1 MARSKVVTSE
11 KIDTAELTEEQL
23 LDIYYKMK
31 LGRAMGERQRLLQ
44 RMGKGSITYSCE
56 GHEGAQ
62 VGMASA
68 MTPGKDWLFPYY
80 RDTALVLAL
89 GMTPRDVLMSFF
101 ARGADINSGGKN
113 MPSHFSSVPLR
124 IVSEG
129 APVSTQVPHAVGAA
143 LAAKMRGLDEVAVT
157 TFGDG
162 GSSPGDV
169 HEAMNFAGVHKCPV
183 IFFCQFNYFAI
194 SVKSTN
200 QMAVENVASRAAG
213 YGFPGLTVDGN
224 DVLAVYRAAKE
235 AVERARS
242 GEGATFIEAKTY
254 RLVPHSSDDDDKRY
268 RTAEAVA
275 EAAKKE
281 PIIRFDATLR
291 KLGVLDDA
299 KEEQINA
306 RVKAEVD
313 DATEWAEAQPSPA
326 PEEALR
332 HVYVEDEVNN
342 G

>member
-1 MARSKVVTSE
+1 MAKGKMTVSE
-11 KIDTAELTEEQL
+11 AIDTVGLSEEQL

-56 GHEGAQ
+56 GHEGVQ
-62 VGMASA
+62 VGVAAA

-80 RDTALVLAL
+80 RDTAFVLAL

-143 LAAKMRGLDEVAVT
+143 LAAKLRGLDEVAVT

-183 IFFCQFNYFAI
+183 IFVCEFNYFAI
-194 SVKSTN
+194 SVASRN

-213 YGFPGLTVDGN
+213 YGFPGITVDGN

-235 AVERARS
+235 AVERARG

-268 RTAEAVA
+268 RTAEDV
-275 EAAKKE
+275 EYWTKKE
-281 PIIRFDATLR
+281 PITRFAGTLR
-291 KLGVLDDA
+291 KLGALDDA
-299 KEEQINA
+299 KDQDIAA
-306 RVKAEVD
+306 RVKSEVD
-313 DATEWAEAQPSPA
+313 DATDWAEAQPDPA

-332 HVYVEDEVNN
+332 HVYVE

>member
-1 MARSKVVTSE
+1 MVTSE
-11 KIDTAELTEEQL
+11 KVDTVGLTEEQL

-56 GHEGAQ
+56 GHEGVQ
-62 VGMASA
+62 VGMAAA
-68 MTPGKDWLFPYY
+68 MKPGKDWLFPYY
-80 RDTALVLAL
+80 RDTAFVLAL
-89 GMTPRDVLMSFF
+89 GMSPRDVLMSFF

-143 LAAKMRGLDEVAVT
+143 LAARMRGLDEVAVT

-169 HEAMNFAGVHKCPV
+169 HESMNFAGIHKCPV
-183 IFFCQFNYFAI
+183 IFLCEFNYFAI
-194 SVKSTN
+194 SVPSKK
-200 QMAVENVASRAAG
+200 QMAVENVAARAAG
-213 YGFPGLTVDGN
+213 YGFPGVTVDGN
-224 DVLAVYRAAKE
+224 DVLAMYRAAKE
-235 AVERARS
+235 AVERARA
-242 GEGATFIEAKTY
+242 GDGATFIEAKTY

-268 RTAEAVA
+268 RTAEAV
-275 EAAKKE
+275 EAATKKE
-281 PIIRFDATLR
+281 PITRFSETLR
-291 KLGVLDDA
+291 KLGALDDT
-299 KEEQINA
+299 KNEEIAA
-306 RVKAEVD
+306 RVKSEVD
-313 DATEWAEAQPSPA
+313 DATEWAEAQPNPA

-332 HVYVEDEVNN
+332 HVYVENEVNN

>member
-1 MARSKVVTSE
+1 
-11 KIDTAELTEEQL
+11 
-23 LDIYYKMK
+23 MK

-56 GHEGAQ
+56 GHEGVQ
-62 VGMASA
+62 VGMAAA

-80 RDTALVLAL
+80 RDTAFVLAL

-101 ARGADINSGGKN
+101 ARGGDISSGGKN

-143 LAAKMRGLDEVAVT
+143 LAAKMRGLDEVAVA

-169 HEAMNFAGVHKCPV
+169 HESMNFAGVHKCPV
-183 IFFCQFNYFAI
+183 IFLCEFNYFAI
-194 SVKSTN
+194 SVASRK
-200 QMAVENVASRAAG
+200 QMAVENVATRAAG
-213 YGFPGLTVDGN
+213 YGFPGVTVDGN
-224 DVLAVYRAAKE
+224 DVLAMYRAAKE
-235 AVERARS
+235 AVERARA
-242 GEGATFIEAKTY
+242 GDGATFIEAKTY

-268 RTAEAVA
+268 RTAEAVE
-275 EAAKKE
+275 EASKKE
-281 PIIRFDATLR
+281 PITRFAEQLR
-291 KLGVLDDA
+291 KLGALDDA
-299 KEEQINA
+299 RGEEIAA
-306 RVKAEVD
+306 RVKSEVD
-313 DATEWAEAQPSPA
+313 DATDWAEAQPNPA

-332 HVYVEDEVNN
+332 HVYVEES
-342 G
+342 

>member
-1 MARSKVVTSE
+1 MARGRVVTSE
-11 KIDTAELTEEQL
+11 KIDTVGLSEDQL

-56 GHEGAQ
+56 GHEGVQ
-62 VGMASA
+62 VGMAAA

-80 RDTALVLAL
+80 RDTAFVLAL
-89 GMTPRDVLMSFF
+89 GMSPRDVLMSFF
-101 ARGADINSGGKN
+101 ARGGDINSGGKN

-129 APVSTQVPHAVGAA
+129 APVATQVPHAVGAA
-143 LAAKMRGLDEVAVT
+143 LAAKIRGLDEVAVT

-169 HEAMNFAGVHKCPV
+169 HESMNFAGVHKCPV
-183 IFFCQFNYFAI
+183 IFLCEFNYFAI
-194 SVKSTN
+194 SVASRK
-200 QMAVENVASRAAG
+200 QMAVENVAIRAAG
-213 YGFPGLTVDGN
+213 YGFPGVTVDGN
-224 DVLAVYRAAKE
+224 DVLAMYRAAKE
-235 AVERARS
+235 AVERARA

-268 RTAEAVA
+268 RTAEAL
-275 EAAKKE
+275 EAATKNE
-281 PIIRFDATLR
+281 PIARFAETLR
-291 KLGVLDDA
+291 KLGALDDS
-299 KEEQINA
+299 KDEEITA
-306 RVKAEVD
+306 RVKSEVD
-313 DATEWAEAQPSPA
+313 DATEWAETEPNPT

-332 HVYVEDEVNN
+332 HVYVEEK
-342 G
+342 

>member
-1 MARSKVVTSE
+1 MAGGTVVTSE
-11 KIDTAELTEEQL
+11 RIDTAGLTEEQL

-56 GHEGAQ
+56 GHEGVQ
-62 VGMASA
+62 VGMAAA

-80 RDTALVLAL
+80 RDTAFVLAL
-89 GMTPRDVLMSFF
+89 GMSPRDVLMSFF

-143 LAAKMRGLDEVAVT
+143 LAARMRGLDEVAVA

-169 HEAMNFAGVHKCPV
+169 HESMNFAGIHKCPV
-183 IFFCQFNYFAI
+183 IFLCEFNYFAI
-194 SVKSTN
+194 SVASKR
-200 QMAVENVASRAAG
+200 QMAVENVAVRAAG
-213 YGFPGLTVDGN
+213 YGFPGVTVDGN
-224 DVLAVYRAAKE
+224 DVLAMYRAAKE
-235 AVERARS
+235 AVARARA
-242 GEGATFIEAKTY
+242 GEGPTFIEAKTY

-268 RTAEAVA
+268 RTAEAV
-275 EAAKKE
+275 EAATKKE
-281 PIIRFDATLR
+281 PITRFSETLR
-291 KLGVLDDA
+291 KLGALDDA
-299 KEEQINA
+299 ADDEIST
-306 RVKAEVD
+306 RVKSEVD
-313 DATEWAEAQPSPA
+313 DATDWAEAQPNPA

-332 HVYVEDEVNN
+332 HVYVEES
-342 G
+342 

>member
-1 MARSKVVTSE
+1 LVTDEKVERHGLS
-11 KIDTAELTEEQL
+11 DEQL
-23 LDIYYKMK
+23 LDMYYKMR

-62 VGMASA
+62 VGVAAA

-89 GMTPRDVLMSFF
+89 GMHPRDVLTSFF
-101 ARGADINSGGKN
+101 ARGHDVNSGGKN

-129 APVSTQVPHAVGAA
+129 APVSTRLPHAAGVA
-143 LAAKMRGLDEVAVT
+143 LAAKLRGLDEVAVT

-162 GSSPGDV
+162 GTSPGDV
-169 HEAMNFAGVHKCPV
+169 HEAMNLAGVMKLPV
-183 IFFCQFNYFAI
+183 VFVCEFNNYAI
-194 SVKSTN
+194 SVPSRE
-200 QMAVENVASRAAG
+200 QMAVKNVAVRAAG
-213 YGFPGLTVDGN
+213 YGFPGVTVDGN
-224 DVLAVYRAAKE
+224 DVLAVYGAAKE
-235 AVERARS
+235 AVARARA
-242 GEGATFIEAKTY
+242 GEGPTFIEAKTY

-268 RTAEAVA
+268 RTAEEV
-275 EAAKKE
+275 EGWEKKD
-281 PIIRFDATLR
+281 PILVFGPVLR
-291 KLGVLDDA
+291 DLGALDDD
-299 KEEQINA
+299 KEAEMMA

-313 DATEWAEAQPSPA
+313 EATEWAEKQSLPQ

-332 HVYVEDEVNN
+332 HVFVE
-342 G
+342 GS

>member
-1 MARSKVVTSE
+1 MVVAKE
-11 KIDTAELTEEQL
+11 KIDTVGLSEEQL
-23 LDIYYKMK
+23 LDIYYKLR

-56 GHEGAQ
+56 GHEGVQ
-62 VGMASA
+62 VGMAAA

-80 RDTALVLAL
+80 RDTAFVLAL

-101 ARGADINSGGKN
+101 ARGADINGGGKN

-129 APVSTQVPHAVGAA
+129 APVATQVPHAVGAA

-169 HEAMNFAGVHKCPV
+169 HESMNFAGVHKCPV
-183 IFFCQFNYFAI
+183 IFLCEFNYFAI
-194 SVKSTN
+194 SVPSRK
-200 QMAVENVASRAAG
+200 QMAVENVAVRAAG
-213 YGFPGLTVDGN
+213 YGFPGVTVDGN
-224 DVLAVYRAAKE
+224 DVLAVYAAAKE
-235 AVERARS
+235 AVDRARA
-242 GEGATFIEAKTY
+242 GDGATFIEAKTY

-268 RTAEAVA
+268 RKAEDV
-275 EAAKKE
+275 EAAIKRE
-281 PIIRFDATLR
+281 PVTRFAETLR
-291 KLGVLDDA
+291 KLSALDDA
-299 KEEQINA
+299 KDDAIAA

-313 DATEWAEAQPSPA
+313 DATEWAEAQPFAS

-332 HVYVEDEVNN
+332 HVYVEEQGTGN
-342 G
+342 

>member
-1 MARSKVVTSE
+1 MVTSE
-11 KIDTAELTEEQL
+11 KIDTVGLTEEQL
-23 LDIYYKMK
+23 LDIYYKLK

-56 GHEGAQ
+56 GHEGVQ
-62 VGMASA
+62 VGMAAA

-80 RDTALVLAL
+80 RDTAFVLAL
-89 GMTPRDVLMSFF
+89 GMTPRDVLTSFF

-113 MPSHFSSVPLR
+113 MPSHFSSLPLR

-143 LAAKMRGLDEVAVT
+143 LAAKVRGLDEVAVT

-183 IFFCQFNYFAI
+183 IFLCEFNYFAI
-194 SVKSTN
+194 SVKSTK
-200 QMAVENVASRAAG
+200 QMAVENVAARAAG
-213 YGFPGLTVDGN
+213 YGFPGVTVDGN
-224 DVLAVYRAAKE
+224 DVLAMYRAAKE
-235 AVERARS
+235 AVERARA

-268 RTAEAVA
+268 RTAEAVD
-275 EAAKKE
+275 AATKRE
-281 PIIRFDATLR
+281 PITRFAETLR
-291 KLGVLDDA
+291 KLGALDDA
-299 KEEQINA
+299 KDEEISA
-306 RVKAEVD
+306 RVKSEVD
-313 DATEWAEAQPSPA
+313 DATEWAEAQPNPA

-332 HVYVEDEVNN
+332 HVYVEDEVSN

>member
-1 MARSKVVTSE
+1 MVTSE
-11 KIDTAELTEEQL
+11 KIETVGLSEEQL

-56 GHEGAQ
+56 GHEGVQ
-62 VGMASA
+62 VGMAAA

-80 RDTALVLAL
+80 RDTAFVLAL

-143 LAAKMRGLDEVAVT
+143 LAAKMRGVDEVAVT

-162 GSSPGDV
+162 GTSPGDV
-169 HEAMNFAGVHKCPV
+169 HESMNFAGVHKCPV
-183 IFFCQFNYFAI
+183 IFLCEFNNFAI
-194 SVKSTN
+194 SVPSRK
-200 QMAVENVASRAAG
+200 QMAVENVAIRAAG
-213 YGFPGLTVDGN
+213 YGFPGITVDGN
-224 DVLAVYRAAKE
+224 DVLAVYAAAKE
-235 AVERARS
+235 AVSRARA
-242 GEGATFIEAKTY
+242 GDGATFIEAKTY

-268 RTAEAVA
+268 RTAEAVT
-275 EAAKKE
+275 EATKKE
-281 PIIRFDATLR
+281 PITRFAETLR
-291 KLGVLDDA
+291 KLGALDDTKDDDIA
-299 KEEQINA
+299 A
-306 RVKAEVD
+306 RVKSEVD
-313 DATEWAEAQPSPA
+313 DATDWAEAQPNPT
-326 PEEALR
+326 PEEAMR
-332 HVYVEDEVNN
+332 HVYVESEVSN

>member
-1 MARSKVVTSE
+1 MALAKE
-11 KIDTAELTEEQL
+11 KTIDTAGLSEEQL
-23 LDIYYKMK
+23 LDIYYKMR

-62 VGMASA
+62 VGMAAA

-101 ARGADINSGGKN
+101 ARKDDINSGGRN

-129 APVSTQVPHAVGAA
+129 APVATQLPHAVGAA
-143 LAAKMRGLDEVAVT
+143 LASKLRGLDEVAVT

-169 HEAMNFAGVHKCPV
+169 HESMNFAGVHKLPV
-183 IFFCQFNYFAI
+183 IFLCQFNNFAI
-194 SVKSTN
+194 SVPSRK
-200 QMAVENVASRAAG
+200 QMAVENVAIRAAG
-213 YGFPGLTVDGN
+213 YGFPGVTVDGN
-224 DVLAVYRAAKE
+224 DVLAVYRAAKT
-235 AVERARS
+235 AVARARA

-254 RLVPHSSDDDDKRY
+254 RLVPHSSDDNDTRY
-268 RTAEAVA
+268 RTKDEV
-275 EAAKKE
+275 EGWTKKE
-281 PIIRFDATLR
+281 PVARFQTTLR
-291 KLGVLDDA
+291 QLGALTDA
-299 KEEQINA
+299 KDEEIAA
-306 RVKAEVD
+306 RIKTEVD
-313 DATEWAEAQPSPA
+313 DATEWAEAQPEPDPA
-326 PEEALR
+326 TVLDHVFVEESG
-332 HVYVEDEVNN
+332 N
-342 G
+342 GK